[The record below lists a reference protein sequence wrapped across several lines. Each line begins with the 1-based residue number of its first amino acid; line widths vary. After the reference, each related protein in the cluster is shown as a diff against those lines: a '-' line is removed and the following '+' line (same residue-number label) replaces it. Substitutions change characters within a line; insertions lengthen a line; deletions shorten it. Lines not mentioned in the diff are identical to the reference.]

1 LKLAEKTFLR
11 GAMILTA
18 AGLLVKIAGS
28 ANRILL
34 SRLLGGEGIGLYQM
48 AYPVYLLLSAI
59 SSAGVPVAISIVMA
73 GRLAVGDRAGAQK
86 AFRLSLAAMLCA
98 GFFFSIL
105 LYWGARWLV
114 EQHIVRD
121 ARAYYALVA
130 LTPAVFLSTALAS
143 LRGYFQG
150 FQQMLPTA
158 ASQVAEQL
166 LRVAAMIFLAW
177 QMLDCGLEY
186 AAAGAAFGAVPG
198 TAGGLSVLLFFY
210 WSRRGR
216 ELRAAAQGS
225 SRSWPLA
232 KQLVKLALPVSLAN
246 IMLPLVSSVDALI
259 VPARLEAA
267 GFTVREATAL
277 FGYLTGMALPLVM
290 MAVIPTTSLS
300 TSLVPAVSDSYAR
313 RDVADLRKITDMAA
327 RLAAAISAPCF
338 LGLAALAEPVSRL
351 LYGTPDAALC
361 IKIMSAAIFFLGMQQ
376 VTAAILQGMGK
387 AGAPMGNMLASAL
400 AKVGMTWTLTA
411 LPAWGI
417 AGAAWASV
425 FDFALS
431 ALLNLFFLYRY
442 TGFFYPAKAA
452 GRIFAAAGIMA
463 FCARQIYN
471 LALLAAL
478 GNGLA
483 TVLAILAGGVL
494 YLSLL
499 PLAGCLTRSEAAGVP
514 VLGRWIIKIYA
525 VRDKLWRNGEN

>member
-1 LKLAEKTFLR
+1 MAEKTFLR
-11 GAMILTA
+11 GAVILTA

-28 ANRILL
+28 VNRILL
-34 SRLLGGEGIGLYQM
+34 SRLLGGEGIGLYQT

-73 GRLAVGDRAGAQK
+73 GRLAAGDRAGAQK
-86 AFRLSLAAMLCA
+86 AFKISLTAMLCA
-98 GFFFSIL
+98 GFVFSVL
-105 LYWGARWLV
+105 LCWGARWLV

-130 LTPAVFLSTALAS
+130 LTPAVFFSTALAS

-150 FQQMLPTA
+150 FQRMLPTA
-158 ASQVAEQL
+158 VSQVAEQL
-166 LRVAAMIFLAW
+166 LRVAAMIFFAW
-177 QMLDCGLEY
+177 QMLDYGLEY

-198 TAGGLSVLLFFY
+198 TAGGVLVLLFFY
-210 WSRRGR
+210 WRRRGR
-216 ELRAAAQGS
+216 EVTTDAQETP
-225 SRSWPLA
+225 RSWLLA

-300 TSLVPAVSDSYAR
+300 TSLVPAVSESYAR
-313 RDVADLRKITDMAA
+313 KDAAALRKITDTAA
-327 RLAAAISAPCF
+327 RLAAAVSVPCF
-338 LGLAALAEPVSRL
+338 LGLAVLAEPVSRL

-361 IKIMSAAIFFLGMQQ
+361 IKIMAAAIFFLGMQQ
-376 VTAAILQGMGK
+376 ITAAILQGIGK
-387 AGAPMGNMLASAL
+387 AGAPMGSMLVSAL
-400 AKVGMTWTLTA
+400 AKVGLTWTLTA

-417 AGAAWASV
+417 AGAAWASIL
-425 FDFALS
+425 DFALS
-431 ALLNLFFLYRY
+431 ALLNLFFLHRY
-442 TGFFYPAKAA
+442 TGFFYPVGAA
-452 GRIFAAAGIMA
+452 GRIFAAAGLMA
-463 FCARQIYN
+463 FGASKIYD
-471 LALLAAL
+471 LACLAAL
-478 GNGLA
+478 GNGPA
-483 TVLAILAGGVL
+483 TVLAILTGGFL
-494 YLSLL
+494 YLLLL
-499 PLAGCLTRSEAAGVP
+499 PLAGCVTKAEAAGIP

-525 VRDKLWRNGEN
+525 VRDKLWLNKEN